1 MVTIKT
7 GDTLSAGITCFLLT
21 MPPDDWFKQAILSVL
36 LESAQFSSWK
46 QFGTIDITDAVE
58 RANEMLESML
68 IFPFNPLPVG
78 RVESY
83 AGSVVPEGWLL
94 CDGSLVNTADFPE
107 LFSAIAYTWGGSG
120 ATFNLPDLIDRTIVG
135 TGGTYALADSGGEAA
150 HTLTTSE
157 LSSHDH
163 IASGGSATDLGHAHT
178 ESAAVPAVATLAP
191 GVPFPYALPGASI
204 TGVGN
209 ANITVVNPS
218 ISSTGGDSPHN
229 NMQPFAALNMIIF
242 AGR

>member
-21 MPPDDWFKQAILSVL
+21 LPSDDWFKKAILSVL

-46 QFGTIDITDAVE
+46 KFGTIEITDAVE
-58 RANEMLESML
+58 RANEMLEGML
-68 IFPFNPLPVG
+68 IFPFNPLPPG
-78 RVESY
+78 RIETF
-83 AGSVVPEGWLL
+83 AGSVIPDGWLL
-94 CDGSLVNTADFPE
+94 CDGGSYAETDFPE
-107 LFSAIAYTWGGSG
+107 LFAAIG
-120 ATFNLPDLIDRTIVG
+120 ATFGGGAGNFNVPDMRNRVG
-135 TGGTYALADSGGEAA
+135 IGAGDDFSLADTGGEET
-150 HTLTTSE
+150 HTLTETE
-157 LSSHDH
+157 LASHSH

-209 ANITVVNPS
+209 ANITVVDPS
-218 ISSTGGDSPHN
+218 ISSTGGGTPHN
-229 NMQPFAALNMIIF
+229 NMQPYMALNMIIF